1 MNKVWIIMDGGFG
14 SVSAECAFTS
24 KAEADE
30 ALDKYQ
36 GMNTYMQSNSHFYIE
51 GPVYMNPI
59 FETSKDTWHLGKP
72 EDE

>member
-1 MNKVWIIMDGGFG
+1 MNGGFG

-36 GMNTYMQSNSHFYIE
+36 GMNAYMQCDSHFYID
-51 GPVYMNPI
+51 GPVYMNPT
-59 FETSKDTWHLGKP
+59 FETSKDTWSLGKP